1 MLHRLFGKKVK
12 PPPEPRPEEREPHTK
27 PEEPREKPW
36 IGVDLDGTL
45 ARATPWKGMT
55 HIGEPVPLMVRRVRE
70 WTGMGLTVK
79 IVTAR
84 APHPEAVEAIRRW
97 LVVNGLP
104 ELEVTDRK
112 DFGMIELWD
121 DRAIQVVRNTGKP
134 FLSPS
139 LFGRPKAPILPDEAA
154 DGTFFLLRPAAPETP
169 GKEEAEGSLS
179 HQ

>member
-1 MLHRLFGKKVK
+1 MLRRLFKFKKET
-12 PPPEPRPEEREPHTK
+12 PPPEPVPTEREAHTK
-27 PEEPREKPW
+27 PSEPKEKPW

-55 HIGEPVPLMVRRVRE
+55 HIGEPVPLMVRRVQE
-70 WTGMGLTVK
+70 WTSKGLTVK

-84 APHPEAVEAIRRW
+84 APHPEAVEAIRLW
-97 LVVNGLP
+97 LVKHGMP

-139 LFGRPKAPILPDEAA
+139 LFGRPKAPILSDEAPDA
-154 DGTFFLLRPAAPETP
+154 TFYLLRAEQPPETP
-169 GKEEAEGSLS
+169 KG
-179 HQ
+179 